1 MIEMPVRSLEVPVV
15 RESVL
20 RCWVPVAAYRFLRES
35 SFMWELVPG
44 QERKLYCVVGYLL
57 LLAAWF
63 VIAHLSGVWA
73 PRQEEKRYCVVVYL
87 CVSADF
93 ALRCHVP
100 VCVRLLSNSALVA
113 QT

>member
-63 VIAHLSGVWA
+63 VIAHLSEVWL
-73 PRQEEKRYCVVVYL
+73 RDKKRNGIV
-87 CVSADF
+87 
-93 ALRCHVP
+93 
-100 VCVRLLSNSALVA
+100 LSCTYA
-113 QT
+113 

>member
-63 VIAHLSGVWA
+63 VIAHLSGVW
-73 PRQEEKRYCVVVYL
+73 
-87 CVSADF
+87 
-93 ALRCHVP
+93 LRDKTRNGIV
-100 VCVRLLSNSALVA
+100 LSCTYA
-113 QT
+113 

>member
-35 SFMWELVPG
+35 SFMWEPCSRTGKEVILRCWVLV
-44 QERKLYCVVGYLL
+44 
-57 LLAAWF
+57 AACCLVRDCSF
-63 VIAHLSGVWA
+63 IRSLA

-100 VCVRLLSNSALVA
+100 VCVRLLSNSDLVA